1 MIFCL
6 DDLESVNTNCKKKI
20 GELNVCKSEISN
32 LSKIVEERLEQVK
45 ASKEDVTTFKGRN
58 NLLEKDLQLAKE
70 ELDNF
75 TSNMGGYRN
84 TRVLRLQLSSVYL
97 EKKARHIENL
107 QSRLENCEREQK
119 DMVECES
126 PCTISRTDNPD
137 LISFSELENN
147 NEKLKDENEM
157 LSRQLGDLS
166 ETLNKF
172 QNPESEVKTKEERKF
187 NF

>member
-1 MIFCL
+1 M
-6 DDLESVNTNCKKKI
+6 
-20 GELNVCKSEISN
+20 G
-32 LSKIVEERLEQVK
+32 
-45 ASKEDVTTFKGRN
+45 
-58 NLLEKDLQLAKE
+58 
-70 ELDNF
+70 NF
-75 TSNMGGYRN
+75 TSNM
-84 TRVLRLQLSSVYL
+84 

-107 QSRLENCEREQK
+107 QSRLENCEREQM

-137 LISFSELENN
+137 LISLSELENN

-157 LSRQLGDLS
+157 LSRQLEDLS

>member
-1 MIFCL
+1 MIFSL
-6 DDLESVNTNCKKKI
+6 VDLESVNTNCKKKI

-84 TRVLRLQLSSVYL
+84 TRVLRLQLSPVYL

-157 LSRQLGDLS
+157 LSRQLEDLS

-172 QNPESEVKTKEERKF
+172 QNPEPEVKTKEERKF